1 MIKISLFVLL
11 AFLLTGCTSSR
22 AASTVS
28 TNSAPALTV
37 ANTESAPAS
46 APAPDSAGSISG
58 VVNFQGAVP
67 KLPTL
72 DMTGDPMCPQTPQP
86 SEAVV
91 VNNGKL
97 ENVFVYVKEGLP
109 AGHIAPPSQ
118 PAVLDQQKCRYVPR
132 VLGVMVGQPF
142 EVTTHDQ
149 AIHNVHPMPSKN
161 SQWNETQ
168 MPDDKPI
175 VKKFT
180 APEMMIRMQCNQHPW
195 MRAYVNVM
203 TNPYFAVS
211 KPDGSFEIKNLPPGE
226 YTLAAVHEKFGEKT
240 MKIKVAPQQTAKAA
254 FDFSAK

>member
-1 MIKISLFVLL
+1 MKPFI
-11 AFLLTGCTSSR
+11 AFAIALIVIGCTSSVKTN
-22 AASTVS
+22 TVS
-28 TNSAPALTV
+28 ANSEPATSH
-37 ANTESAPAS
+37 ATEPATSATPA
-46 APAPDSAGSISG
+46 ATGSISG
-58 VVNFQGAVP
+58 VINFQGAVP
-67 KLPTL
+67 KLPSL

-97 ENVFVYVKEGLP
+97 TNVFVYVKEGLP
-109 AGHIAPPSQ
+109 AGQMTPPSE
-118 PAVLDQQKCRYVPR
+118 PAVVDQKQCRYVPR

-161 SQWNETQ
+161 TQWNETQ

-180 APEMMIRMQCNQHPW
+180 APEMMVRLQCNQHPW

-240 MKIKVAPQQTAKAA
+240 MKVKVSAQQPAKAN
-254 FDFSAK
+254 FDFSAGK